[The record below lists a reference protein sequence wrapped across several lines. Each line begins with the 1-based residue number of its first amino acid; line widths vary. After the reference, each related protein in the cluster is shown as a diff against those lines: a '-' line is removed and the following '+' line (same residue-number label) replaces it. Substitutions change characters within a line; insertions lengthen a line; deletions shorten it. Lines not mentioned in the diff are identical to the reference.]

1 MKLIARVPV
10 FAGLTAL
17 LLLSATGCARLHAND
32 QINKGVADF
41 KNARYESATVHF
53 QEAAKIDP
61 DNPNPRIYLAT
72 TYASQ
77 VVPGLKSADND
88 KLTQQALTNFRMVL
102 DKDPNNVI
110 ALKQIASLD
119 RGLGK
124 IDESKDYEKKVIS
137 ISPNDPEAYDTIG
150 GVDWSIAYKNAN
162 ESLAAAGMTDKG
174 DGNAKLPKPACLALT
189 TKNMPY
195 ITEGMQYLQKAIEL
209 NPTYDEAMTYLSL
222 LYRRKADTECGNPD
236 GIKADLSAA
245 DMWTQK
251 AMGAR
256 KEIERRKE
264 AKTHGVTQ

>member
-10 FAGLTAL
+10 FAGLIAL
-17 LLLSATGCARLHAND
+17 LLLCSTGCARLHAND

-53 QEAAKIDP
+53 QNAAQIDP
-61 DNPNPRIYLAT
+61 ENPNPRIYLAT

-88 KLTQQALTNFRMVL
+88 KLVQEALQNFRMVL
-102 DKDPNNVI
+102 DRDPNNVI

-124 IDESKDYEKKVIS
+124 IEESKADEKKVIS
-137 ISPNDPEAYDTIG
+137 ISPDDPEPYDTIG
-150 GVDWSIAYKNAN
+150 GVDWKIAYDNAN
-162 ESLAAAGMTDKG
+162 VALAAAGLTDKG
-174 DGNAKLPKPACLALT
+174 DGNPKLPKAACAALT
-189 TKNMPY
+189 AKNMPF
-195 ITEGMQYLQKAIEL
+195 ITEGMQYLQKAVDL
-209 NPTYDEAMTYLSL
+209 NPTYDEAMTYMSL
-222 LYRRKADTECGNPD
+222 LYRRKADTECGNPE
-236 GIKADLSAA
+236 GIKADLTAS
-245 DMWTQK
+245 DMWTSK

-256 KEIERRKE
+256 KEVERRKE